1 MRSPQERLHSD
12 HIYIMHILVPDFMYI
27 AYLPLTYVLDRL
39 QLPPLKTGGSWDA
52 DRLSHDD
59 DRRKQFL
66 PIRKTKVSPQLKT
79 LKEIKIYVRGL
90 QTESL

>member
-1 MRSPQERLHSD
+1 MRPPQERLHSD
-12 HIYIMHILVPDFMYI
+12 HMYIMHIPIPKLMHF
-27 AYLPLTYVLDRL
+27 AYSPLTYVLDRL
-39 QLPPLKTGGSWDA
+39 QLPRLKTGGRWGA
-52 DRLSHDD
+52 DRLSNDD

-66 PIRKTKVSPQLKT
+66 PIRKNKVSPQLKT

>member
-1 MRSPQERLHSD
+1 
-12 HIYIMHILVPDFMYI
+12 MHI

-39 QLPPLKTGGSWDA
+39 QLPPLKTEVDGALTALVMTTIVVNDSCQSGKA
-52 DRLSHDD
+52 
-59 DRRKQFL
+59 
-66 PIRKTKVSPQLKT
+66 KVRPQSIT